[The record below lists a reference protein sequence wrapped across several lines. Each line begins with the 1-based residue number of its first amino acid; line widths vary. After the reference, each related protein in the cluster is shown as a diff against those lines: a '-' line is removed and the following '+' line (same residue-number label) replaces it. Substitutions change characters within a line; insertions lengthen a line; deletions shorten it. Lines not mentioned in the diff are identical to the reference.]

1 MSQRFEILLI
11 LVHCIQISV
20 NCFMEVDYEVEA
32 KVKKKTIISDFV
44 NIFGVRRRREIMVN

>member
-20 NCFMEVDYEVEA
+20 NCFMAVDYEVEA
-32 KVKKKTIISDFV
+32 KVKKKAIISDFV